1 MNRADRWILTLV
13 LLGSAGCGEERTPP
27 TPDPQAGAPAVQAQL
42 APVPDFHDYVVGN
55 LPTPIGS
62 ARDPFGA
69 NAPTPR
75 KVAPTRTRTPST
87 PTADLRLQGI
97 LRKDGRLVAFLG
109 RTIVAP
115 GDLIEGWTVVE
126 IDERSVL
133 LERNGKQRRLSL

>member
-1 MNRADRWILTLV
+1 MNRADRWILTLA
-13 LLGSAGCGEERTPP
+13 LIGLGGCGGAQTPP
-27 TPDPQAGAPAVQAQL
+27 PDAPTGTPPAQAQL

-55 LPTPIGS
+55 LPKPASS

-69 NAPTPR
+69 NASEPR
-75 KVAPTRTRTPST
+75 QVAPTRTRTPST
-87 PTADLRLQGI
+87 PNVDLRLQGI